1 MSLISELELMFNKI
15 DNTIDK
21 KIKQI
26 NYIHDKNVIAINN
39 KFASNRTPLDNNN
52 NDIVIASN
60 NAYNTLSNT
69 RENMIEAI
77 NVDLKEHMNIL
88 NTTKEDEMK
97 LIDCYQTDGLKMTK
111 NQYLVRIQ
119 ERLSKQKQRLAFKIN
134 QDFKHFP
141 FNMIDILFPLRYDL
155 IAASNFSNHSL
166 IKNHLNIIAKQL
178 FNNHFEFQII
188 HTDEYYR
195 VRNVISLNNNKFLI
209 VLSTEMNLHNKCNK
223 IKLSTLNGQNSIK
236 LNIGIGFPFAVKY
249 SDYTILAPKHT
260 DRIIIKFRE
269 GTWPIRDKTCIH
281 VYDYKLKLL
290 FSNIFDEYFEDILVY
305 KRLILIRT
313 IYDTKLVFLNFKL
326 QSLHVCE
333 LGNEYDKYHL
343 KHFNCSSVYFNTVC
357 EGGFY
362 PIGNYFLDRLIIVDY
377 FEKKV
382 VKNIKL
388 IQNAENKYGH
398 QLGFNQYLNDIQ
410 LSILFNFDRAS
421 NIYIY
426 NNVDVLDVYNKYGQ
440 LILSHQCKSLRETF
454 RKLELMR
461 KVIIYTDSENEYSLI
476 SVYNMN

>member
-39 KFASNRTPLDNNN
+39 KFDSNRTPLDNNN

-77 NVDLKEHMNIL
+77 NVNLKEHMNIL
-88 NTTKEDEMK
+88 NTSKEDAMK
-97 LIDCYQTDGLKMTK
+97 LIDCYQTDELKMTK
-111 NQYLVRIQ
+111 HQYLLRIQ
-119 ERLSKQKQRLAFKIN
+119 EILSKQKERLSFKIN

-141 FNMIDILFPLRYDL
+141 FNMMDILFPFKFELKV
-155 IAASNFSNHSL
+155 ASEFSNYDSM
-166 IKNHLNIIAKQL
+166 IKNYLNIIAKKL
-178 FNNHFEFQII
+178 YNTHFEFQII

-195 VRNVISLNNNKFLI
+195 VRNVISLNHNKFLI
-209 VLSTEMNLHNKCNK
+209 VLSTEMNLHNKCDK
-223 IKLSTLNGQNSIK
+223 IKLSTLNGKNSIK

-260 DRIIIKFRE
+260 DRIIVKFRE

-281 VYDYKLKLL
+281 IYDYKLNLL
-290 FSNIFDEYFEDILVY
+290 FSNMLEGYFEDILVY
-305 KRLILIRT
+305 KRLILCRT
-313 IYDTKLVFLNFKL
+313 IYDTKLVFMNFKL
-326 QSLHVCE
+326 QTLHVCE
-333 LGNEYDKYHL
+333 LGHEYDYYHL

-388 IQNAENKYGH
+388 ILSAENKYGR
-398 QLGFNQYLNDIQ
+398 QYLNDIQ
-410 LSILFNFDRAS
+410 LSLLFNFDRAS

-426 NNVDVLDVYNKYGQ
+426 NNVDMLDVYNKYGQ

-454 RKLELMR
+454 RILELMR
-461 KVIIYTDSENEYSLI
+461 KVNIYTDSENEYSLI